1 MMKLRAL
8 YAVNQRTTK
17 AGTFLL
23 EHQKVCIN
31 LLQRSFILLIKPRFN
46 VIKHDT
52 VPMQLIYIPFSFY
65 SRSFTVYC
73 KDKLAQMSIYSA

>member
-8 YAVNQRTTK
+8 DTVNQWTTK

-52 VPMQLIYIPFSFY
+52 VPMQLI
-65 SRSFTVYC
+65 
-73 KDKLAQMSIYSA
+73 

>member
-17 AGTFLL
+17 AGAFLL

-52 VPMQLIYIPFSFY
+52 VPMQLI
-65 SRSFTVYC
+65 
-73 KDKLAQMSIYSA
+73 

>member
-8 YAVNQRTTK
+8 NAINQWTTK

-46 VIKHDT
+46 VIKHNT
-52 VPMQLIYIPFSFY
+52 VPMQLIRYTF
-65 SRSFTVYC
+65 
-73 KDKLAQMSIYSA
+73 LLL

>member
-8 YAVNQRTTK
+8 YAVNQLTTK

-52 VPMQLIYIPFSFY
+52 LPMQLI
-65 SRSFTVYC
+65 
-73 KDKLAQMSIYSA
+73 

>member
-31 LLQRSFILLIKPRFN
+31 LLQRSFILLIKPTFN

-52 VPMQLIYIPFSFY
+52 VPMQLI
-65 SRSFTVYC
+65 
-73 KDKLAQMSIYSA
+73 

>member
-31 LLQRSFILLIKPRFN
+31 LLQRSFILLIKPRCN
-46 VIKHDT
+46 VIKHDP
-52 VPMQLIYIPFSFY
+52 VPIQLI
-65 SRSFTVYC
+65 
-73 KDKLAQMSIYSA
+73 

>member
-31 LLQRSFILLIKPRFN
+31 LLQRSFILLIKSRFN

-52 VPMQLIYIPFSFY
+52 VPMQLI
-65 SRSFTVYC
+65 
-73 KDKLAQMSIYSA
+73 